1 MEVFRVKLVTIVLAF
16 GLIAGAGIGAF
27 LYYLLPQFFPN
38 WYFQIVFFF
47 IILQSVLI
55 YFVASSSEKVSSQKM
70 VNLYL
75 LAKVIKIITSLGF
88 ITIYALAVKENIKSF
103 VLVFIVFYLLYL
115 FLETLLHS
123 KIEKRIKSKNTT
135 EV

>member
-1 MEVFRVKLVTIVLAF
+1 MEVFRVKLITIVWAF
-16 GLIAGAGIGAF
+16 GLIIGAGIGAF

-55 YFVASSSEKVSSQKM
+55 YFVTLNSEKVSSKKM

-75 LAKVIKIITSLGF
+75 LSKVIKIVTSLGF
-88 ITIYALAVKENIKSF
+88 ITVYALVVKENIKSF

-115 FLETLLHS
+115 FLETLLYS
-123 KIEKRIKSKNTT
+123 QIEKRIKNKNTT